1 MPITSTGIG
10 SGLDVESLVA
20 QLVLAEIQPRESRL
34 NSAEVTFQSE
44 ISSYGLIKSAVSDF
58 QTATKTAAT
67 VDTYQAKS
75 TSSSDYTKLT
85 SSATT
90 GAVAASYDVAVTAL
104 AATQALAS
112 ATGYETT
119 SAVVGTG
126 KLSIAI
132 GTTSYNSGTDVY
144 TSFTQKAGTSAVE
157 VTIDSSNNTLA
168 GVRDAING
176 STAGVVASIIY
187 DGSNYRLALSAKD
200 SGAGNTVAITVDD
213 DDANDTNTSGLS
225 SLSFSAGATNLTQ
238 TVAGSD
244 AALSINGLAVT
255 SGSNVVSGAIE
266 GLDITLKETFSG
278 TETITVANNTGAI
291 KTAVQGFV
299 DAYNEL
305 IDVLNTQTSYNAETG
320 SASTLTG
327 DATVRTLIGSIRSYL
342 NDEII
347 NPYSEFGYA
356 AQLGFKTNTVDGK
369 ITIDN
374 TKFDAALAADPL
386 DVATIFA
393 GYGRAT
399 NSNVQFISATSQSEE
414 GAYGVSFTP
423 AVAGS
428 ILGASLAN
436 NLNFSGSGNQSATFD
451 ITVDGETASV
461 TINEDYG
468 SDAAAAAGV
477 QAAINAALATKTVSV
492 TLSGGSG
499 DQLLIQSTTSGASSA
514 VAVSNLDNDAN
525 DLGLNS
531 ISTTAGA
538 DASGTIGGFAATISG
553 TELTGMTGSK
563 TEGIKLKILGGAS
576 ADLGSIYYSQGI
588 ASKLD
593 TLLDGLLASDG
604 LVEAR
609 LTGLA
614 ASVADIADSR
624 LALAERAD
632 NLEAIYRNQ
641 FNGLETLISG
651 INETGAFLTQA
662 LSNFVKP
669 LSFKK

>member
-20 QLVLAEIQPRESRL
+20 QLVLSEIQPRETRL
-34 NSAEVTFQSE
+34 NTAEVTYQSE

-58 QTATKTAAT
+58 QIATKTAAS

-75 TSSSDYTKLT
+75 TSASDYTKL
-85 SSATT
+85 SAMATT
-90 GAVAASYDVAVTAL
+90 GAAEASYDLTVSAL
-104 AATQALAS
+104 ATKQGLAT

-119 SAVVGTG
+119 SSVVGTG

-132 GTTSYNSGTDVY
+132 GTTSYDSGTDVY
-144 TSFTQKAGTSAVE
+144 SSFTQKTGTTAVE

-187 DGSNYRLALSAKD
+187 DGSNYRLALAAKD
-200 SGAGNTVAITVDD
+200 SGVGNTVAITVDD
-213 DDANDTNTSGLS
+213 DDTNDTNTSGLS
-225 SLSFSAGATNLTQ
+225 NLSFSSGATNLTQ
-238 TVAGSD
+238 TVAGTD
-244 AALSINGLAVT
+244 AALTINGLAVT
-255 SGSNVVSGAIE
+255 SSSNVVSGAIE
-266 GLDITLKETFSG
+266 SLDITLKETFSG
-278 TETITVANNTGAI
+278 IETVTVTNNTGTI
-291 KTAVQGFV
+291 KTAVEGFV
-299 DAYNEL
+299 DAYNDL
-305 IDVLNTQTSYNAETG
+305 IDVLNTQTSYNSETG
-320 SASTLTG
+320 SSSTLTG
-327 DATVRTLIGSIRSYL
+327 DATVRTLIGNIRSYL

-347 NPYSEFGYA
+347 NPYSDYGYA
-356 AQLGFKTNTVDGK
+356 AQLGFKTNTLDGK
-369 ITIDN
+369 ISIDN
-374 TKFDAALAADPL
+374 TKLDAALAADPL

-399 NSNVQFISATSQSEE
+399 NSNVQFVSSTSQSEE
-414 GAYGVSFTP
+414 GAYAVSFTP
-423 AVAGS
+423 AVSGS
-428 ILGASLAN
+428 ILGAALAN
-436 NLNFSGSGNQSATFD
+436 NLNFSGAGNQSATFD
-451 ITVDGETASV
+451 ITVDGEAASI
-461 TINEDYG
+461 TINEDFG

-477 QAAINAALATKTVSV
+477 QSAINAALATKSVSV
-492 TLSGGSG
+492 TLAGGSG
-499 DQLLIQSTTSGASSA
+499 DQLLIQSTTSGSSSS

-531 ISTTAGA
+531 VSTTSGA
-538 DASGTIGGFAATISG
+538 DASGAIGGFAATING
-553 TELTGMTGSK
+553 TELTGLTGSN

-576 ADLGSIYYSQGI
+576 ADLGSIYYSRGI

-624 LALAERAD
+624 IALADRAD

-662 LSNFVKP
+662 LSNFVDP

>member
-20 QLVLAEIQPRESRL
+20 QLVLSEIQPRETRL
-34 NSAEVTFQSE
+34 NTAEVTYQSE

-58 QTATKTAAT
+58 QTATKAAAN

-75 TSSSDYTKLT
+75 TSASDYMKLSAT
-85 SSATT
+85 ATT
-90 GAVAASYDVAVTAL
+90 GAAEASYDLTVSAL
-104 AATQALAS
+104 ATKHGLAT

-119 SAVVGTG
+119 SSVVGTG

-144 TSFTQKAGTSAVE
+144 SSFTQKTGTSAVE

-187 DGSNYRLALSAKD
+187 DGSNYRLALAAKD
-200 SGAGNTVAITVDD
+200 SGVGNTVAITVDD
-213 DDANDTNTSGLS
+213 DDTNDTNTSGLS
-225 SLSFSAGATNLTQ
+225 NLSFSSGATNLTQ
-238 TVAGSD
+238 TVAGTD
-244 AALSINGLAVT
+244 AALTINGLAVT
-255 SGSNVVSGAIE
+255 SSSNVVSGAIE
-266 GLDITLKETFSG
+266 SLDITLKETFSG
-278 TETITVANNTGAI
+278 IETVTVTNNTGTI
-291 KTAVQGFV
+291 KAAVEGFV
-299 DAYNEL
+299 DAYNDL
-305 IDVLNTQTSYNAETG
+305 IDVLNTQTSYNSETG
-320 SASTLTG
+320 SSSTLTG
-327 DATVRTLIGSIRSYL
+327 DATVRTLIGNIRSYL

-347 NPYSEFGYA
+347 NPYSNYGYA

-369 ITIDN
+369 ISIDN
-374 TKFDAALAADPL
+374 AKLDAALAADPL

-399 NSNVQFISATSQSEE
+399 NSNVQFVSSTSQSEE
-414 GAYGVSFTP
+414 GAYAVSFTP
-423 AVAGS
+423 AVSGS
-428 ILGASLAN
+428 ILGAALAN
-436 NLNFSGSGNQSATFD
+436 NLNFSGAGNQSATFD
-451 ITVDGETASV
+451 ITVDGEAASI
-461 TINEDYG
+461 TINEDFG

-477 QAAINAALATKTVSV
+477 QSAINAALATKSVSV
-492 TLSGGSG
+492 TLAGGSG
-499 DQLLIQSTTSGASSA
+499 DQLLIQSTTAGSSSS

-531 ISTTAGA
+531 VSTTSGA
-538 DASGTIGGFAATISG
+538 DALGAIGGFAATING
-553 TELTGMTGSK
+553 TELTGLTGSN

-576 ADLGSIYYSQGI
+576 ADLGSIYYSRGI

-614 ASVADIADSR
+614 SSVADIADAR
-624 LALAERAD
+624 IALAERAD

-662 LSNFVKP
+662 LSNFVDP